1 MRLGVFF
8 SRLAVSLFA
17 SSLSACVV
25 LADDKPLWEVGIGAA
40 GLVFPAYRGSEEYR
54 NFVLPMPYLVYR
66 GQWIKSDK
74 DGVRGVFFDSD
85 RAEINLSLAASP
97 PVSSKD
103 VDIREHMPDLKPS
116 VELGPSLDI
125 KLWQSAGQD
134 SRLKLLL
141 PLRGAF
147 TLERDS
153 RFIGWQF
160 SPRLNLDIDSPPG
173 LPGWTLGLVGGPVFG
188 DRRQH
193 EYFYGVAPRYA
204 EAGRPAY
211 EARGGY
217 AGMQFLSA
225 LWKRYPAYWVGAFV
239 RYDNL
244 HGAVFDDSPLVTQK
258 SGFAG
263 GVAVSWVFGE
273 SKTRVAAP

>member
-1 MRLGVFF
+1 MKFGVVV
-8 SRLAVSLFA
+8 SRMTGLFVCCLSVSVA
-17 SSLSACVV
+17 QAE
-25 LADDKPLWEVGIGAA
+25 DKPLWEIGVGAA
-40 GLVFPAYRGSEEYR
+40 DMVFPAYRGSEEYH
-54 NFVLPMPYLVYR
+54 NFVLPIPYLVYR

-97 PVSSKD
+97 PVSSED
-103 VDIREHMPDLKPS
+103 VDIRRHMPDLKPS
-116 VELGPSLDI
+116 IELGPSLDI
-125 KLWQSAGQD
+125 KLWQSPGED

-147 TLERDS
+147 TMEHDS

-173 LPGWTLGLVGGPVFG
+173 LPGWTLGLVGGPIFG

-204 EAGRPAY
+204 AAGRPAY

-217 AGMQFLSA
+217 AGMQLLSA
-225 LWKRYPAYWVGAFV
+225 VWKRFPSYWVGGFV

-244 HGAVFDDSPLVTQK
+244 NGAVFDNSPLVTQK
-258 SGFAG
+258 NGFAG
-263 GVAVSWVFGE
+263 GVAISWIFGE

>member
-1 MRLGVFF
+1 MRFRVFF
-8 SRLAVSLFA
+8 SRVAAFLLAGNFSVG
-17 SSLSACVV
+17 VV
-25 LADDKPLWEVGIGAA
+25 LAADKPLWEVGLGAA
-40 GLVFPAYRGSEEYR
+40 WMVFPAYRGAEEYR

-74 DGVRGVFFDSD
+74 DGVRGVFFDSN
-85 RAEINLSLAASP
+85 RAEVNLSLSASP

-103 VDIREHMPDLKPS
+103 VDIRRQMPDLKPS
-116 VELGPSLDI
+116 IELGPSLDI
-125 KLWQSAGQD
+125 KLWQSAGED

-147 TLERDS
+147 TMESDS

-173 LPGWTLGLVGGPVFG
+173 LPGWTLGLVGGPIFG

-204 EAGRPAY
+204 AAGRPAY

-225 LWKRYPAYWVGAFV
+225 LWKRYPSYWIGAFV

-244 HGAVFDDSPLVTQK
+244 NGAVFDDSPLVTQK

-263 GVAVSWVFGE
+263 GVAISWIFGE